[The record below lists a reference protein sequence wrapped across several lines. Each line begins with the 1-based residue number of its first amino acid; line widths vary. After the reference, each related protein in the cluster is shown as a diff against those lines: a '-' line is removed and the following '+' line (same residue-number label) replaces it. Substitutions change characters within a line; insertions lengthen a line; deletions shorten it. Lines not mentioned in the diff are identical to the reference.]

1 VADHGLVW
9 GEFSKNWTFV
19 GSAGFYSP
27 ASRGPEERFARAQP
41 RSKSWGPKI
50 LPNIPKKL
58 TH

>member
-50 LPNIPKKL
+50 LPNIPKN
-58 TH
+58 